1 MCVFKSL
8 PGFLLQVEHN
18 LKSFPWTH
26 PLPLSS
32 SFAFSPLIAM
42 LRLHWV
48 SCLLHEY
55 AKLIPTLSLLFSLAA
70 LCMDASLLALNQHL
84 QTLGCVTETDIFQN
98 PSSGNS
104 HMTRV
109 SSLHFFFNLE
119 DNYFTILCGSFHTAM
134 WISHKY
140 TYVPSLLN
148 LSPAPI
154 SSHSSRLPHST
165 RLGSLCYTAT
175 PPWLSILYMEVW
187 ASQVEL
193 VV

>member
-109 SSLHFFFNLE
+109 SSLHFFFLIWRIITLQYCVGHSIQQCE
-119 DNYFTILCGSFHTAM
+119 SAISIHMSPPSWTSLQLPSHPTPLDYHTAPG
-134 WISHKY
+134 WAPCVIQQLHPGYLFY
-140 TYVPSLLN
+140 TW
-148 LSPAPI
+148 
-154 SSHSSRLPHST
+154 RCGLPRWS
-165 RLGSLCYTAT
+165 
-175 PPWLSILYMEVW
+175 
-187 ASQVEL
+187 
-193 VV
+193 